1 MCQVFLE
8 SELRWGLTIGFGSL
22 ESLTPSTRAISVR
35 RRERKPDWSGF
46 KRNGRREN
54 REQEEFCYSTGMTP
68 NPR

>member
-35 RRERKPDWSGF
+35 RRERKPDWSGSRGTEGEKTES
-46 KRNGRREN
+46 KRSFATTRG
-54 REQEEFCYSTGMTP
+54 
-68 NPR
+68 